1 MLTSVSRLSLLW
13 KILLS
18 TSIALTLLFAF
29 TGAIVQRQAMNILSQ
44 SIDEE
49 VNSSFH
55 AYDSLWR
62 SRAEMLSSVS
72 LVLSG
77 MSDVRAAFK
86 TGDQA
91 TIRDTAGELWT
102 KISHQDAIFLVTDPH
117 GQVIASLGNDG
128 GVPLPR
134 SLAAVPASAAH
145 FPRQAQGF
153 EPLGGRL
160 YQIALTPVYVQ
171 AGNDPGLLDVLVA
184 GYAVDNVLANRLK
197 QATGGSEF
205 IFISKGKVIAS
216 TMDAASLDRMRVPL
230 SPSRDYGRVSFEH
243 ADYAT
248 LATPLLDVEGKPIGE
263 LRIVRSLEGALQRIT
278 ILRRNLIFI
287 WMFAIAAGIA
297 LTYLLARRI
306 LNPVKRLDVAAA
318 EIARRNY
325 EYRVPVESQDEIGR
339 LAQAFNAMCDSIQK
353 ARDELIRHERI
364 STIGRLSSSIVHDL
378 RNPLAAIYGGAEMLV
393 DGDLSSAHVKRI
405 SSNIYRASR
414 GIQKLLQELVD
425 VSRSRAHQIELCN
438 LREVIVAAL
447 DSCATA
453 IEAQGIAVEM
463 LVPQQIEAPVDR
475 DRMERVFLNLI
486 NNAIEAM
493 PNGGRLRIAAS
504 VEPPSVMIRVEDTG
518 PGIAEQM
525 RPRLFEP
532 FLTAGKKNGLGLG
545 LALSR
550 QTLLDHGGDL
560 SIDPQAAQG
569 ACFILRLSTTHA
581 RSEKTAL

>member
-1 MLTSVSRLSLLW
+1 MSARISRLSLLW

-18 TSIALTLLFAF
+18 TSIAITMLFAF
-29 TGAIVQRQAMNILSQ
+29 TGAIVQRQAMNIMSQ

-49 VNSSFH
+49 VNSSFQ

-62 SRAEMLSSVS
+62 SRAEMLASVS

-77 MSDVRAAFK
+77 MSDVRAAFS
-86 TGDQA
+86 TGDEA
-91 TIRDTAGELWT
+91 TIRDTAGEIWS

-117 GQVIASLGNDG
+117 GRVIASLGKDG
-128 GVPLPR
+128 GMPLPR
-134 SLAAVPASAAH
+134 NLAAVPASTAK

-153 EPLGGRL
+153 ESLGGRL

-171 AGNDPGLLDVLVA
+171 AGNAPGLLNVLVA
-184 GYAVDNVLANRLK
+184 GYAVDDALAIRLK

-205 IFISKGKVIAS
+205 LFLSNGKVIAS
-216 TMDAASLDRMRVPL
+216 SMDAATLDRMHVPL
-230 SPSRDYGRVSFEH
+230 SPSRDFGRVSFER

-248 LATPLLDVEGKPIGE
+248 LGTPLRDVEGKPIGE
-263 LRIVRSLEGALQRIT
+263 LRIVRSLESARQRIAV
-278 ILRRNLIFI
+278 LRRNIILI
-287 WMFAIAAGIA
+287 WMFAIVAGIA

-353 ARDELIRHERI
+353 GREELIRHERI

-393 DGDLSSAHVKRI
+393 DGDLSPAHVKRV

-425 VSRSRAHQIELCN
+425 VSRSRVHTVEVCC
-438 LREVIVAAL
+438 LRDVVMAAL
-447 DSCATA
+447 DSCATT
-453 IEAQGIAVEM
+453 IEASGISVET
-463 LVPQQIEAPVDR
+463 LVPAQLEVPVDR

-493 PNGGRLRIAAS
+493 PNGGRL
-504 VEPPSVMIRVEDTG
+504 
-518 PGIAEQM
+518 
-525 RPRLFEP
+525 
-532 FLTAGKKNGLGLG
+532 
-545 LALSR
+545 
-550 QTLLDHGGDL
+550 
-560 SIDPQAAQG
+560 
-569 ACFILRLSTTHA
+569 
-581 RSEKTAL
+581 

>member
-1 MLTSVSRLSLLW
+1 MLASISRLSLLW

-18 TSIALTLLFAF
+18 TSTAITLLFAL
-29 TGAIVQRQAMNILSQ
+29 TAAIVQRQAMNIMSQ

-49 VNSSFH
+49 VNSSFQ

-62 SRAEMLSSVS
+62 SRAEMLASVS

-77 MSDVRAAFK
+77 MSDVRAAFS

-91 TIRDTAGELWT
+91 TIRDTAGEIWT

-117 GQVIASLGNDG
+117 GRVIASLGNDG
-128 GVPLPR
+128 GMPLPR
-134 SLAAVPASAAH
+134 KLDAVPASAAK

-153 EPLGGRL
+153 ESLGGRL

-171 AGNDPGLLDVLVA
+171 TGNDPGLLNVLVA
-184 GYAVDNVLANRLK
+184 GYAVDHALANRLK

-205 IFISKGKVIAS
+205 LFLSNGKVIAS
-216 TMDAASLDRMRVPL
+216 TMDAATLDRMHIPL
-230 SPSRDYGRVSFEH
+230 SQSHDFGRVSFER

-248 LATPLLDVEGKPIGE
+248 LGTPLLDVEGKPIGE
-263 LRIVRSLEGALQRIT
+263 LRIVRSLEGARQRIAA
-278 ILRRNLIFI
+278 LRRNIVSI
-287 WMFAIAAGIA
+287 WMFAIVAGIA

-318 EIARRNY
+318 EIARFNY

-339 LAQAFNAMCDSIQK
+339 LAQAFNTMCDSIQK
-353 ARDELIRHERI
+353 GREELIRHERI
-364 STIGRLSSSIVHDL
+364 STIGRLSGSIVHDL

-393 DGDLSSAHVKRI
+393 DGDLSPAHVKRV

-425 VSRSRAHQIELCN
+425 VSRARVHTVEVCN
-438 LREVIVAAL
+438 LRDVVTAAL
-447 DSCATA
+447 ASCATVA
-453 IEAQGIAVEM
+453 EAQGISVEV
-463 LVPQQIEAPVDR
+463 LVPQQIEVPVDR

-486 NNAIEAM
+486 NNGIEAM
-493 PNGGRLRIAAS
+493 PDGGRLRISAS
-504 VEPPSVMIRVEDTG
+504 AEPSSVTIRVEDTG
-518 PGIAEQM
+518 AGIAESL
-525 RPRLFEP
+525 RPRLFQP
-532 FLTAGKKNGLGLG
+532 FATAGKKNGLGLG

-560 SIDPQAAQG
+560 TIDAQSSCG
-569 ACFILRLSTTHA
+569 ACFILRLQVAPDSA
-581 RSEKTAL
+581 ALYK